1 MKSLLDFVLD
11 GSKDPMKQ
19 MKACET
25 RLKQPQ
31 NGAKLS
37 SKPTQK
43 NKKNEIREKHK
54 RGRYLQR

>member
-1 MKSLLDFVLD
+1 MKSIFYLILD

-19 MKACET
+19 MKAHET

-37 SKPTQK
+37 PKP
-43 NKKNEIREKHK
+43 IPIS
-54 RGRYLQR
+54 